1 MLTIVA
7 MEEPKNIEYGKNKTK
22 KRNCKQGIFYPKIQ
36 TFKKNEVGRF
46 VNMGL

>member
-22 KRNCKQGIFYPKIQ
+22 KEIASREYSIQ
-36 TFKKNEVGRF
+36 KYRHLKKMR
-46 VNMGL
+46 

>member
-7 MEEPKNIEYGKNKTK
+7 MEEPKNIEYGKKQNK

-36 TFKKNEVGRF
+36 TFKKNEVGS
-46 VNMGL
+46 